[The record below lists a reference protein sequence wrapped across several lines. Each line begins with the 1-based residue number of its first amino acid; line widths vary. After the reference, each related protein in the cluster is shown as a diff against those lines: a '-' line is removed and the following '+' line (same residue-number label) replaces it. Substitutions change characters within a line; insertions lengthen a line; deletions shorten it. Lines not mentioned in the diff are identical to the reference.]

1 MRALNAEAHGIHS
14 STRLRRSQ
22 AILSAYDAQDESRGS
37 AQWHDTDGLADTLI
51 GAGRPP
57 WQSSWQIH

>member
-1 MRALNAEAHGIHS
+1 MRALNAEALGIHS
-14 STRLRRSQ
+14 SSRLRRSQ
-22 AILSAYDAQDESRGS
+22 AIISAYDAEDEGRGS
-37 AQWHDTDGLADTLI
+37 ARSHDTNGLAGTLI